1 MIRETQIKSVSILQE
16 SSNFKSGF
24 SLKSQLSSTLGAGK
38 QLFQKLIIISSPS
51 QPSSSLDVVAL
62 IGGEVEEEEG
72 GRRGW
77 EECWSLER
85 RSGEIVPDSEM
96 ELTSVKQSL
105 LTRVRMDGRMCVKT
119 CPYTE
124 LAHLIWQVTKTQL
137 WDENNLN
144 VFLKPNLFNWSEDGL
159 WIH

>member
-51 QPSSSLDVVAL
+51 QPSSSSDVVAL
-62 IGGEVEEEEG
+62 IGGEVVEEEEG
-72 GRRGW
+72 RRRGW

-85 RSGEIVPDSEM
+85 RRGEIVPDSETKFTSAKFVDSRPNGSADVCVETCPYR
-96 ELTSVKQSL
+96 ELTS
-105 LTRVRMDGRMCVKT
+105 
-119 CPYTE
+119 
-124 LAHLIWQVTKTQL
+124 
-137 WDENNLN
+137 LN
-144 VFLKPNLFNWSEDGL
+144 
-159 WIH
+159 

>member
-38 QLFQKLIIISSPS
+38 QLFKKLIIISSPS

-62 IGGEVEEEEG
+62 IGGEVEEEEEG
-72 GRRGW
+72 RRRGW

-96 ELTSVKQSL
+96 EFTSVKQSL

-124 LAHLIWQVTKTQL
+124 LANLI
-137 WDENNLN
+137 
-144 VFLKPNLFNWSEDGL
+144 
-159 WIH
+159 

>member
-16 SSNFKSGF
+16 SSNFSF
-24 SLKSQLSSTLGAGK
+24 PLKSQLSSTLGAGK

-51 QPSSSLDVVAL
+51 QPSSSSDVVAL
-62 IGGEVEEEEG
+62 IGGEVEEEEEG
-72 GRRGW
+72 RRRGW

-96 ELTSVKQSL
+96 EFTSVKQSL

-124 LAHLIWQVTKTQL
+124 LA
-137 WDENNLN
+137 NLT
-144 VFLKPNLFNWSEDGL
+144 
-159 WIH
+159 